1 MIKRILF
8 DLDNTLIKWEN
19 DYKYLSIKEAG
30 IDDIELSKKIDIA
43 TSKYEENIDILTR
56 ENFINYILS
65 LNLGVDKEQI
75 NKIIDNDC
83 NRYKKASKELIDLLE
98 YLSSKYEL
106 VVVTNWFLDVQ
117 SKRLENAGILK
128 YFKKVYA
135 SSEYKSK
142 PNKEIFIAAL
152 ENNKPSECVMIGD
165 SIEKDIE
172 PAYNLGMKVILIGK
186 NDKYESVDDVVD
198 IKEML

>member
-1 MIKRILF
+1 M
-8 DLDNTLIKWEN
+8 
-19 DYKYLSIKEAG
+19 
-30 IDDIELSKKIDIA
+30 SKKIDEA
-43 TSKYEENIDILTR
+43 TSKYEENIDSLTR
-56 ENFINYILS
+56 ETFTNYILS
-65 LNLGVDKEQI
+65 LNYGIDADTI

-83 NRYKKASKELIDLLE
+83 NRYTKASKELIDLLD

-106 VVVTNWFLDVQ
+106 VVVTNWFCDVQ
-117 SKRLENAGILK
+117 SKRLENSGILK

-142 PNKEIFIAAL
+142 PNKEIYLAAL
-152 ENNKPSECVMIGD
+152 GSNKPNECVMIGD

-172 PAYNLGMKVILIGK
+172 PAIKLGMDAILIGYS
-186 NDKYESVDDVVD
+186 DKYKCVKNVVE